1 MALWNALEIRSA
13 ETLTGLLIGAS
24 LGIAAG
30 AVVVLVRDRYFISRR
45 RLKRMEA
52 LRSCCTRRAYP
63 TICYLSGWARVN
75 QYTELFRAIS
85 PNGRIPA
92 IVDHDAPGGPLAAF
106 ESGAILIYLAEK
118 TGRFLPADTHG
129 RSRGILGDVA
139 NVRARTDGRTKS
151 AFSPL
156 CAETLPYA
164 IARYGKEVRRLYGV
178 LDHQLRL
185 TDDCVTGQY
194 SIADIACFP
203 WIMTHKRQGITLDD
217 FGNLKRWFAALRAR
231 SALQRGLAVWPKHV
245 AIR

>member
-13 ETLTGLLIGAS
+13 ETFTGLLIGAS

-30 AVVVLVRDRYFISRR
+30 AVVVLVPGSIFISRR
-45 RLKRMEA
+45 RSNAWKVTIMLHEA
-52 LRSCCTRRAYP
+52 GLPYNLLPVR
-63 TICYLSGWARVN
+63 LGKGD
-75 QYTELFRAIS
+75 QYTELFRVIS

-156 CAETLPYA
+156 CARDTSLCHCQ
-164 IARYGKEVRRLYGV
+164 V
-178 LDHQLRL
+178 
-185 TDDCVTGQY
+185 
-194 SIADIACFP
+194 
-203 WIMTHKRQGITLDD
+203 RQGGTQTL
-217 FGNLKRWFAALRAR
+217 RR
-231 SALQRGLAVWPKHV
+231 P
-245 AIR
+245 